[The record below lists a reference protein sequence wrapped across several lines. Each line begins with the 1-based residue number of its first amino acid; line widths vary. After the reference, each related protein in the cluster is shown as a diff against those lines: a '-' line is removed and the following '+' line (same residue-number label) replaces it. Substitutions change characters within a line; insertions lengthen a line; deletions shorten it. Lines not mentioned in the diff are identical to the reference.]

1 MSKVKL
7 EQLLTQGLGLHE
19 PVFKLEK
26 IGSKLA
32 GSVISDTFRGKS
44 ARQRVQMVWDTLD
57 AELGPEAVR
66 KIGTLL
72 TYTPEEWNIDLPA
85 ATG

>member
-7 EQLLTQGLGLHE
+7 QQLLSNRLQLNN
-19 PVFKLEK
+19 PMFKLEK

-32 GSVISDTFRGKS
+32 GSVISDTFKGKS
-44 ARQRVQMVWDTLD
+44 ARQRVRMIWDALD
-57 AELGPEAVR
+57 AELGPRAVYEV
-66 KIGTLL
+66 GTLL

-85 ATG
+85 EIS